1 MKQGIYTIQA
11 NTKIADGIWKMVL
24 EGDGTAVTAPGQF
37 VDLKLDGRF
46 LRRPIS
52 VHDADEI
59 SIPIIYKVLGHG
71 TEDMTRY
78 EPGKQLDV
86 IAGLGNGFDS
96 CHREPSPTTTRPLLV
111 GGGVG
116 IPPLYLLAKKLIAAG
131 KPVQVVLGF
140 NTEADLFCVEEFQAL
155 GCSVRVAS
163 ADGSVGVKGFVT
175 DALPDPAA
183 YDCFYACG
191 PLPMLKALDK
201 TIPAGV
207 PGQMSFEERM
217 GCGFGACMGCTVPV
231 KGGYKRICK
240 DGPVLDREEIV
251 WQA

>member
-1 MKQGIYTIQA
+1 MKQGLYTIQT
-11 NTKIADGIWKMVL
+11 NTQIADGIWKMVL
-24 EGDGTAVTAPGQF
+24 AGDGTAVTAPGQF
-37 VDLKLDGRF
+37 IDVKLDGRF

-52 VHDADEI
+52 VHDADEG
-59 SIPIIYKVLGHG
+59 SVTIIYKVLGHG

-86 IAGLGNGFDS
+86 IAGLGNGFWDDGDGS
-96 CHREPSPTTTRPLLV
+96 LSQRPLLA

-116 IPPLYLLAKKLIAAG
+116 IPPLYLLAMKLIAAG

-140 NTEADLFCVEEFQAL
+140 NTKADVFCVEEFKAL
-155 GCSVRVAS
+155 GCEVAIAS

-175 DALPDPAA
+175 DALPDPGT

-201 TIPAGV
+201 AIPAGL
-207 PGQMSFEERM
+207 PGQLSFEERM

-240 DGPVLDREEIV
+240 DGPVLAREEIL
-251 WQA
+251 WEK

>member
-1 MKQGIYTIQA
+1 MKQGLYPTQT
-11 NTKIADGIWKMVL
+11 NTQIADGIWKMVL
-24 EGDGTAVTAPGQF
+24 AGDGTAVTAPGQF
-37 VDLKLDGRF
+37 IDVKLDGRF

-52 VHDADEI
+52 VHDADEG
-59 SIPIIYKVLGHG
+59 SVTIIYKVLGHG

-86 IAGLGNGFDS
+86 IAGLGNGFWDDGDGS
-96 CHREPSPTTTRPLLV
+96 LYQRPLLA

-140 NTEADLFCVEEFQAL
+140 NAKADLFCVEEFQAL
-155 GCSVRVAS
+155 GCGVRVAS
-163 ADGSVGVKGFVT
+163 ADGSAGVKGFVT
-175 DALPDPAA
+175 DALPDPGT

-201 TIPAGV
+201 AIPAGL
-207 PGQMSFEERM
+207 PGQLSFEERM
-217 GCGFGACMGCTVPV
+217 GCGFGACMGCTVLV

-240 DGPVLDREEIV
+240 DGPVLAREEIL
-251 WQA
+251 WEK